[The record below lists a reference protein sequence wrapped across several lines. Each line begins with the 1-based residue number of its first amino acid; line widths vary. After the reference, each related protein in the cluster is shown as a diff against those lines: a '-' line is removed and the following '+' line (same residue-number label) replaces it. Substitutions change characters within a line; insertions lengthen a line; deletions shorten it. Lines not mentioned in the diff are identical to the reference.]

1 MKSPTVLVAIG
12 HGLYEPWLNI
22 LYQGQE
28 KTWLRNEPP
37 VGVSTIH
44 YHGTPVGKIGWKL
57 DRLHEW
63 LRWKNRWFATFLR
76 LIDRIRGIPL
86 LLFIPRI
93 TSSKELVTN
102 LPALHI
108 HFPDTY
114 QNVRW
119 KDLAI
124 LNYFINERKEDF
136 ILFTTTSSYIHY
148 DHLLKSVSS
157 FNAQNFYG
165 GVVPYQGANF
175 AAGNN
180 RLISRSAAETL
191 LRHRSYFDPGYIEDV
206 AMGKAFERLKIKLVP
221 LPSWNFTDI
230 QGVRTLTKQN
240 FLDHYHFRMKSGS
253 SKNRLDVSIMLCLH
267 DKIMDE
273 FH

>member
-1 MKSPTVLVAIG
+1 MKKATVLVAIG

-22 LYQGQE
+22 LHQGQE
-28 KTWLRNEPP
+28 KTWLLQKLP

-44 YHGTPVGKIGWKL
+44 YHGTPVGNIGWKL

-63 LRWKNRWFATFLR
+63 LRWKNRWFASLLR
-76 LIDRIRGIPL
+76 LMDRIRGIPIL
-86 LLFIPRI
+86 YFIPRV
-93 TSSKELVTN
+93 SPSVELKTN
-102 LPALHI
+102 SLALHV

-124 LNYFINERKEDF
+124 LNYFVNEREEDF

-148 DHLLKSVSS
+148 KHLITRVSEL
-157 FNAQNFYG
+157 NNQDFYG

-180 RLISRSAAETL
+180 RLISRSAAEKL
-191 LRHRSYFDPGYIEDV
+191 LRHKIFFDPGYIEDV
-206 AMGKAFERLKIKLVP
+206 AMGRVFLKIGINLTP
-221 LPSWNFTDI
+221 LPSCSLTDTH
-230 QGVRTLTKQN
+230 GVKSLTKED
-240 FLDHYHFRMKSGS
+240 FLKNYHFRVKSGS
-253 SKNRLDVSIMLCLH
+253 FKNRQDVLIMHALH
-267 DKIMDE
+267 DRIHNE
-273 FH
+273 F

>member
-1 MKSPTVLVAIG
+1 MKNPTILVAIG
-12 HGLYEPWLNI
+12 HGLYEPWLSI
-22 LYQGQE
+22 LHEGQE
-28 KTWLRNEPP
+28 KTWLLQKPP
-37 VGVSTIH
+37 EGVSTIH

-63 LRWKNRWFATFLR
+63 LRWKNRWFATLLR
-76 LIDRIRGIPL
+76 LIDRIRAIPFL
-86 LLFIPRI
+86 FFIPRI
-93 TSSKELVTN
+93 SVSTILKTS

-124 LNYFINERKEDF
+124 LNYFVQERQEDF

-148 DHLLKSVSS
+148 KHLIDRVSDLS
-157 FNAQNFYG
+157 NQDFYG

-180 RLISRSAAETL
+180 RLISRTAAKKL
-191 LRHRSYFDPGYIEDV
+191 VRNKIYFDPGYIEDV
-206 AMGKAFERLKIKLVP
+206 AMGRCFSQLGVELVP
-221 LPSWNFTDI
+221 LPSYNFTDTT
-230 QGVRTLTKQN
+230 GVETLTHED
-240 FLDHYHFRMKSGS
+240 FLNNYHFRMRSGS
-253 SKNRLDVSIMLCLH
+253 FKKRQDVSIMHSLH
-267 DKIMDE
+267 NRIQNE
-273 FH
+273 FQ

>member
-1 MKSPTVLVAIG
+1 M
-12 HGLYEPWLNI
+12 
-22 LYQGQE
+22 
-28 KTWLRNEPP
+28 
-37 VGVSTIH
+37 
-44 YHGTPVGKIGWKL
+44 
-57 DRLHEW
+57 
-63 LRWKNRWFATFLR
+63 
-76 LIDRIRGIPL
+76 
-86 LLFIPRI
+86 
-93 TSSKELVTN
+93 TN
-102 LPALHI
+102 HPALHI

-148 DHLLKSVSS
+148 DHLLTSVSRL
-157 FNAQNFYG
+157 NAQNFYG

-180 RLISRSAAETL
+180 RLISRSAAEKL
-191 LRHRSYFDPGYIEDV
+191 LKHRSWFDPGYIEDV
-206 AMGKAFERLKIKLVP
+206 AMGKAFERLEIKLVP

-230 QGVRTLTKQN
+230 QGVRGLTKQN

-253 SKNRLDVSIMLCLH
+253 FKNRLDVSIMLCLH
-267 DKIMDE
+267 DKIMNE

>member
-1 MKSPTVLVAIG
+1 MESPTILVAIG

-28 KTWLRNEPP
+28 KTWLKNEPP

-76 LIDRIRGIPL
+76 FIDRIRGLPL
-86 LLFIPRI
+86 LFFIPRVS
-93 TSSKELVTN
+93 TSKEANTKL
-102 LPALHI
+102 LALHI

-124 LNYFINERKEDF
+124 LNYFINERNEDF

-148 DHLLKSVSS
+148 DHLLERVLSS
-157 FNAQNFYG
+157 KAQNFYG
-165 GVVPYQGANF
+165 GVVPYEGANF

-180 RLISRSAAETL
+180 RLISRSAAVKL
-191 LRHRSYFDPGYIEDV
+191 LDHRGYFDPGYIEDV
-206 AMGKAFERLKIKLVP
+206 AMGKAFERLKIKLVA
-221 LPSWNFTDI
+221 LPSWNFSDI
-230 QGVRTLTKQN
+230 QGVETLTKDI
-240 FLDHYHFRMKSGS
+240 FLNNYHFRMKSGS
-253 SKNRLDVSIMLCLH
+253 FRNRLDVPIMLSLH
-267 DKIMDE
+267 NKIVNE
-273 FH
+273 FK